1 MYAIVDI
8 RSKQFKVSEGDQLYV
23 PYQKELNPGDEVT
36 YDDVMLVADD
46 GSVEIGQPVVGGASV
61 KATVLDHVK
70 GDKVTVFKMKRRK
83 RYRVKRGHRQPY
95 THIEINEVVTGDA
108 AAGEKEEAA
117 ETEAA

>member
-8 RSKQFKVSEGDQLYV
+8 RSKQFKVSEGDELFV
-23 PYQKELNPGDEVT
+23 PYQKELSPGDEVT
-36 YDDVMLVADD
+36 YEDVMLLADD
-46 GSVEIGQPVVGGASV
+46 DTVDVGQPVLTGASV

-95 THIEINEVVTGDA
+95 TQIQIDQVV
-108 AAGEKEEAA
+108 AGNGEAA
-117 ETEAA
+117 EEEETTETEAA